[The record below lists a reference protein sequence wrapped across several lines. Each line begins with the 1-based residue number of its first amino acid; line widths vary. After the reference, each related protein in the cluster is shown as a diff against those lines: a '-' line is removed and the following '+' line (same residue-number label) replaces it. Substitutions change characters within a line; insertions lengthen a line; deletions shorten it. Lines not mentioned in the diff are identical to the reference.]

1 MGRREG
7 RGGGK
12 EERKRRRGECRVNIR
27 ERHKAVW
34 CVVTV
39 PISRLCPEQPASRA
53 MDVRRVMECGT
64 WKETPGI
71 LRANE

>member
-1 MGRREG
+1 M
-7 RGGGK
+7 
-12 EERKRRRGECRVNIR
+12 NIR

-71 LRANE
+71 PYEQMSDDLEGKP